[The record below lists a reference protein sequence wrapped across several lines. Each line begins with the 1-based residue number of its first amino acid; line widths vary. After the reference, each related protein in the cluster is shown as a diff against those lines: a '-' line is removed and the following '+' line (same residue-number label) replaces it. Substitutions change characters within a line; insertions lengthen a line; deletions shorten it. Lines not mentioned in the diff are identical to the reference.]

1 MAAVA
6 LFAYS
11 CSYDD
16 SGLIDRIEDL
26 ENRVEKLEQACKD
39 INSNIEA
46 LQALVK
52 ALQENDYVTSVTP
65 ITENGEVVG
74 YTINFVKGD
83 PITIYHGEDGKD
95 GQNGADGKDGY
106 TPQIGVR
113 EDVDGVIYWTIDGDW
128 LLDEDGNKVKAVG
141 ADGADGTDGVDGQN
155 GTTPSLK
162 IEEGYWYVSLD
173 GGATWTELGKATG
186 EDGKDGA
193 DGDSMFEGIEQDDN
207 YVYVYL
213 SDGTTLILPKAEIS
227 LATIDT
233 AAYYTFTKADKVE
246 AGEWYLIVAD
256 DKAAQPVAA
265 DKGYGY
271 LAVANVEDKD
281 GVINTLGAYAFGV
294 MPANGGYTLM
304 QPDGRFLYQSGNYNS
319 FNVNAKPN
327 EGFVWS
333 ITANEDGT
341 FKILNNSVNKYVQ
354 FDSEFT
360 SYGSYADARGTMPV
374 LYKLTGEGVAPEP
387 EPEPETITPIADV
400 LALGVDSTIESAVIE
415 AVVISNMDLNN
426 LTSKKGLYVQDE
438 TAGLQFYLAA
448 NHELKRG
455 DKVRIDL
462 SGVKIGQYN
471 EAIQISGLALDKITV
486 VSSDNEVVAKSVT
499 MADFLANKYEGQYV
513 AIEGVQVAEADL
525 AKTWVVGGAHTS
537 INIEDAEG
545 NSFVVFSSKY
555 ATYGAETVAQGSGVL
570 KGISGYNKGA
580 VQIIFSSVEDFAGL
594 TGERLGDDGGNE
606 PSDPVVPEVT
616 NRDDFNTV
624 AWNSS
629 YIARET
635 TAGWIGENCAVQA
648 GGPKDANPVFPS
660 MLGTDENVRAF
671 VINGKT
677 TAVGKIISPA
687 LTGGLGTLSF
697 KYGCAFSEKN
707 GVDFK
712 VEIEQNGAIVKTF
725 QVTNDDTTKYK
736 VTEWSQEVNVAGDFK
751 IIITNNC
758 PSAAADSNKDRYSIW
773 DVMWTNYEGGAEQP
787 VVKELS
793 FTKASLFSTMGA
805 YTIRFT
811 NDDESHIMFL
821 YFYSDKNYVPAGTYT
836 DGYNN
841 GNFSGAQ
848 SYVYLANSD
857 ERLNYTSGSIT
868 VDLTEDNVYTFTFND
883 LVFGDKDVKGSW
895 SGKIDGLA
903 QPAESP
909 AVVFTNAKFLVN
921 GGYGSSAYQFTNEEG
936 WQINLYFDTTHTKP
950 LQAGTY
956 KGASYCN
963 GGWQWDNYDTKLTI
977 PASASS
983 TGSRETGLKFT
994 DGTVVVA
1001 LDGDTYTVTMDM
1013 TLAKDKSNFKAS
1025 FTGTIAQ

>member
-1 MAAVA
+1 MKKFLSIVLAAVA

-16 SGLIDRIEDL
+16 SGLIDRIENL

-83 PITIYHGEDGKD
+83 PITIYHGEDG
-95 GQNGADGKDGY
+95 QNGADGKDGY

-128 LLDEDGNKVKAVG
+128 LLDENGNKVKAVG

-233 AAYYTFTKADKVE
+233 AAYYTFTKANKVE

-256 DKAAQPVAA
+256 GKAAQPVAA

-304 QPDGRFLYQSGNYNS
+304 QPDGRLLYQSGNYNS

-387 EPEPETITPIADV
+387 EPEPEIVVATVAEFLAAAEDDTVYELTGTIANVVAGKTYYGNFDLVDETGSVYVYGIVDEAGERVFESLGLKAGDTITLRGTRQSFNGNPQMKDAVYVSHVASVVETEDGIYTSDAAFVCSAD
-400 LALGVDSTIESAVIE
+400 DSTNSAYGLGETVIDNIN
-415 AVVISNMDLNN
+415 VSGFKLG
-426 LTSKKGLYVQDE
+426 TSKKAGYFASSAVGVSGNYELSFYAVAWKGKTATLYVRVDGGE
-438 TAGLQFYLAA
+438 ATSFELNANDGATGNAPYTALTFTENDYYTVTLNGLTENSIVEFSTDASFSAA
-448 NHELKRG
+448 TNSSAR
-455 DKVRIDL
+455 
-462 SGVKIGQYN
+462 
-471 EAIQISGLALDKITV
+471 AIV
-486 VSSDNEVVAKSVT
+486 C
-499 MADFLANKYEGQYV
+499 
-513 AIEGVQVAEADL
+513 GVQF
-525 AKTWVVGGAHTS
+525 G
-537 INIEDAEG
+537 
-545 NSFVVFSSKY
+545 
-555 ATYGAETVAQGSGVL
+555 
-570 KGISGYNKGA
+570 
-580 VQIIFSSVEDFAGL
+580 
-594 TGERLGDDGGNE
+594 
-606 PSDPVVPEVT
+606 
-616 NRDDFNTV
+616 
-624 AWNSS
+624 
-629 YIARET
+629 
-635 TAGWIGENCAVQA
+635 
-648 GGPKDANPVFPS
+648 
-660 MLGTDENVRAF
+660 
-671 VINGKT
+671 
-677 TAVGKIISPA
+677 
-687 LTGGLGTLSF
+687 
-697 KYGCAFSEKN
+697 
-707 GVDFK
+707 
-712 VEIEQNGAIVKTF
+712 
-725 QVTNDDTTKYK
+725 
-736 VTEWSQEVNVAGDFK
+736 
-751 IIITNNC
+751 
-758 PSAAADSNKDRYSIW
+758 
-773 DVMWTNYEGGAEQP
+773 EQP

-793 FTKASLFSTMGA
+793 FTKASLFSTTGA

-811 NDDESHIMFL
+811 NDDESQIMFL

-883 LVFGDKDVKGSW
+883 LVFGDKDIKGSW

-903 QPAESP
+903 QPVESP
-909 AVVFTNAKFLVN
+909 AVVFTNAKYLMD
-921 GGYGSSAYQFTNEEG
+921 GYGSSAYQFTNEEG
-936 WQINLYFDTTHTKP
+936 WQLNLYFDTAHSKP

-956 KGASYCN
+956 NSTNYCN